1 MTERIYCSVIQQDEV
16 EVNGDRVTFAFAGEK
31 HSYYLSPE
39 AMRVLL
45 EKLPGSLYGKMAEE
59 NIHLQGIIDANH
71 DAIYGGDE

>member
-16 EVNGDRVTFAFAGEK
+16 EVNGSSVTFTFAGEK

-39 AMRVLL
+39 AMKVLL
-45 EKLPGSLYGKMAEE
+45 EKLPGSLYDEMASE
-59 NIHLQGIIDANH
+59 NIRLQRIIDANH